1 MTNIVL
7 YGTKFCPFCMRAKQL
22 LNSKEI
28 TFDEI
33 RVDKDPEQRA
43 IMRERSGRTSVPQ
56 IFYGD
61 HHIGGC
67 DDLFALER
75 AGGLDKL
82 LAS

>member
-1 MTNIVL
+1 MTTIVL

-22 LNSKEI
+22 LNVKNVE
-28 TFDEI
+28 FEEI
-33 RVDKDPEQRA
+33 RVDQDAEQRA

-67 DDLFALER
+67 DELHALER
-75 AGGLDKL
+75 TGELEKL
-82 LAS
+82 LAA